1 MNAIEATER
10 LSELKIRLTALSNAV
25 YRLLGDRD
33 FRDDA
38 NVLNEI
44 KNEVHA
50 EITALEDKLRA
61 VQL

>member
-1 MNAIEATER
+1 MNAIEATDR

-44 KNEVHA
+44 KNEVHS